1 MAGVDKLHL
10 RNWHEFDELVRWSI
24 CHYPELLN
32 YMYDWRMTYK
42 DWDKSMKDSIKT
54 TKKINARD
62 LKKIGGKDVSLRD
75 GIYNLI
81 DYYRNEADYECS
93 YDQAKCEVEH
103 ILDIANKSDIELEDD
118 YSRPVMNTPCV
129 IDRKLLWI
137 CPLPEVRKY
146 LYEQCGYK
154 KRWEWLYKIFWKG
167 KKEFTYN
174 EL

>member
-1 MAGVDKLHL
+1 MAAIDKLHL
-10 RNWHEFDELVRWSI
+10 RNWHEFDRLVRWSI

-42 DWDKSMKDSIKT
+42 DWDKAMKASIKM

-62 LKKIGGKDVSLRD
+62 LEKIGGKDVSLRD

-81 DYYRNEADYECS
+81 DHYRKEADYECS
-93 YDQAKCEVEH
+93 YDQAKEEVEYV
-103 ILDIANKSDIELEDD
+103 LKIANMSDDELEEE
-118 YSRPVMNTPCV
+118 YSRPIMSTLCE

-154 KRWEWLYKIFWKG
+154 KRWEWLYRMFWKG
-167 KKEFTYN
+167 KKEFTY
-174 EL
+174 

>member
-1 MAGVDKLHL
+1 MAAIDKLHL
-10 RNWHEFDELVRWSI
+10 RNWHEFDRLVRWSI

-42 DWDKSMKDSIKT
+42 DWEKSMKASIKT

-62 LKKIGGKDVSLRD
+62 LEKIGGKDVSLRTAT
-75 GIYNLI
+75 YNLI
-81 DYYRNEADYECS
+81 DYYRAAADYECS
-93 YDQAKCEVEH
+93 YYQAKLEAES
-103 ILDIANKSDIELEDD
+103 ILNIANKSDIELEDD
-118 YSRPVMNTPCV
+118 YSRAVMNTTCK

-137 CPLPEVRKY
+137 CPIKEVRDY

-167 KKEFTYN
+167 KYEFTY
-174 EL
+174 